1 MTMDWLLKELTEQER
16 LRQVRQHLE
25 GARTHLA
32 ERNFAAALELLDR
45 ARELDPINVEVEAL
59 TRLVRSSTEKEEQR
73 KLLVKRLAEIEENL
87 NKGKLDTALADV
99 EQAQQEFPDDPQVL
113 RLHAQVMLRTESK
126 KKRHYVD
133 EQLKAARDFVEKGH
147 HSSALAVL
155 ERALQSVPG
164 DQRLASFLKTVQES
178 QEQSALEAQRRD
190 AIRKANEQIRANN
203 CTGAIETLEK
213 SLAYVG
219 QSAELIDL
227 LQFARERLA
236 EQQHKQRLHE
246 VLLRAQNYLREE
258 QYEEAV
264 QVLAR
269 AQAELKSKQIDTL
282 LASARERQAAF
293 ERRREEI
300 VADAIRLLESG
311 EAAKAVALF
320 DAAPKL
326 YFKNEDFQ
334 RVYSQA
340 RQSVERGHFIRTVAE
355 QVRKSLEAD
364 DIVSAES
371 VLQQALKAYPD
382 EPLLQDLQKRV
393 REQELRLR
401 RDLWLKLLEDAQ
413 VAVGQMEYGRAREL
427 LSSVEWESA
436 ELPELAA
443 RAKSLREEIERRE
456 RERQVLLRAQNYLR
470 EEQYEEAVQVLT
482 RAQAELKSKEIDTLL
497 ASARERQAA
506 FERRREEIVADAIR
520 LLESGD
526 AAKAV
531 ALFDAAPK
539 LYFKNEDFQRVY
551 SQARQ
556 SVDRG
561 QFIRSAAE
569 QIRKCLEAEDVGSA
583 ESVLQQALKAYPD
596 EPLLQDLQKRVREQE
611 LRLRRDLWGK
621 LLEDAQ
627 VAVGQMDYASAR
639 ELLSSVEWESAELPE
654 LAARAKSLL
663 EEVERCEREQCA
675 PQLDLSTPTK
685 RPSRL
690 LSPRTAKA
698 QSTDKKPQVALWAAA
713 AVAVILLVSLGAWYS
728 RAGRNTPGFVELTAT
743 PWAEVTGIS
752 TKKGERLNITGQTP
766 LQISLPPGNYIIDLK
781 NGTATGQLE
790 VAAKPGEISRVSYTF
805 PEVKIDDL
813 VQNVVSQY

>member
-1 MTMDWLLKELTEQER
+1 
-16 LRQVRQHLE
+16 
-25 GARTHLA
+25 
-32 ERNFAAALELLDR
+32 
-45 ARELDPINVEVEAL
+45 
-59 TRLVRSSTEKEEQR
+59 
-73 KLLVKRLAEIEENL
+73 
-87 NKGKLDTALADV
+87 
-99 EQAQQEFPDDPQVL
+99 
-113 RLHAQVMLRTESK
+113 
-126 KKRHYVD
+126 
-133 EQLKAARDFVEKGH
+133 
-147 HSSALAVL
+147 LAVL

-246 VLLRAQNYLREE
+246 VLLRAQNYMREE
-258 QYEEAV
+258 QYDEAV

-269 AQAELKSKQIDTL
+269 AQAELKSKEIDTL

-382 EPLLQDLQKRV
+382 EPLLQDLQRRV

-482 RAQAELKSKEIDTLL
+482 RAQTELKSKEIDTLL
-497 ASARERQAA
+497 GNVRERQDA
-506 FERRREEIVADAIR
+506 FQRRREEIIASATR

-556 SVDRG
+556 SVERG

-675 PQLDLSTPTK
+675 PQLDLSTPAK

-690 LSPRTAKA
+690 LSPRTARAK
-698 QSTDKKPQVALWAAA
+698 QTDKKPQVALWAAA
-713 AVAVILLVSLGAWYS
+713 AVAVILLASVGAWYS
-728 RAGRNTPGFVELTAT
+728 RAGRNTPGFVELTAA

-790 VAAKPGEISRVSYTF
+790 VAAKPGEISKVSYTF